1 MRKIS
6 GLVASLCL
14 TACSGQ
20 NMPDNSATLP
30 ASEVSSEITVPAPR
44 TDIVEERMAVLA
56 LSCVHKEYPNKIS
69 HVLNDDLDSQP
80 PRALYPAFYGCFD
93 WHSSVHGHW
102 LLTRILKTH
111 DDSPMTDAIIAKLN
125 ISFTPENIARE
136 VAYFAAPQRASFE
149 RPYGL
154 AWFLQLVAE
163 LDESDD
169 PRLQEW
175 RRHLQPL
182 EAIIR
187 DRIIEWLP
195 NLAYPVRS
203 GTHGQSAFGF
213 ALMLDYARTVGDRQ
227 LEDLLVERSRSF
239 YGNDIDCPLS
249 YEPSGADF
257 LSPCLQEADLMRRI
271 MTEQEFSNWLT
282 AFLPDIPHTGDSDW
296 LAPGIV
302 IDPNDGHLVHLDG
315 VNLSRSWAMDGIAAA
330 LPADDPRQLSL
341 QASARLHRETGVAAI
356 SSDNYEGSHWLGSF
370 ATYLTTR
377 RGTTGAGAPR

>member
-1 MRKIS
+1 MKKLT
-6 GLVASLCL
+6 GLVVGLIL

-20 NMPDNSATLP
+20 NITDSKTMTAAPVLDAETPLP
-30 ASEVSSEITVPAPR
+30 TARP
-44 TDIVEERMAVLA
+44 DIVEERMALLA
-56 LSCVHKEYPNKIS
+56 LDCVHKEYPNKIS
-69 HVLNDDLDSQP
+69 HLLNDDADARP
-80 PRALYPAFYGCFD
+80 PRELFPAFYGCFD

-102 LLTRILKTH
+102 LLSRVLKVY
-111 DDSPMTDAIIAKLN
+111 DDSPMRDAIIAKLDV
-125 ISFTPENIARE
+125 SFAPENIARE
-136 VAYFAAPQRASFE
+136 VEYFSAPQRKAFE

-175 RRHLQPL
+175 RNHLQPL
-182 EAIIR
+182 EMIIR
-187 DRIIEWLP
+187 DRIIDWLP

-213 ALMLDYARTVGDRQ
+213 ALILDYARTVNDQQ
-227 LEDLLVERSRSF
+227 LERLLIERSRAF
-239 YGNDIDCPLS
+239 YENDTNCPLH

-271 MTEQEFSNWLT
+271 MTQQEFSDWLT
-282 AFLPDIPHTGDSDW
+282 AFLPDIPSTGESDW

-315 VNLSRSWAMDGIAAA
+315 VNLSRAWAMNGIAAA
-330 LPADDPRQLSL
+330 LATDDPRRQSL
-341 QASARLHRETGVAAI
+341 EASASLHRETGVAAI

-377 RGTTGAGAPR
+377 RGLTGAGAIQ